1 MLNSPQKT
9 DLFIKNGTVITMEDP
24 VQARQLDIAVKEG
37 RILAV
42 ASPGT
47 LADLIGPETLVLDAR
62 NQVILPGLIDSHNHM
77 ALFGSN
83 IDSVEV
89 SPRKVSSMTDLIAA
103 IAERAAQTPPGK
115 WVTAWGYDDTM
126 ILEGRHPT
134 RKDLDRASPENP
146 VRLMRTCMHNIVAN
160 TLALKIAGI
169 DKTTPDPLG
178 GKIDRDDNRLP
189 TGRLKEIGAMNLVNR
204 MIPQFTPHEVVRH
217 LELASKIYAAQ
228 GLTQICEAGA
238 GWTGNPQEASAFQLA
253 RKKGKLFQRV
263 CLGLMEKTYRLH
275 PEQAGT
281 GLFTGFGDQ
290 FLWLGAAKFIADGGI
305 GAQTAALREPYSGSN
320 RCGMLCEE
328 PESLSKRMKSAHLGD
343 FQISIHAI
351 GDRAMDV
358 VLELYESLLKAH
370 PRPHRHR
377 IEHVTVCP
385 PKFIERMARLNLIP
399 VVQPAFLYYLGDSFV
414 KNLGPERIGNIIPIR
429 DMLEMGLPVC
439 GSSDRPVT
447 EGNPWTGIWST
458 VVRTTKEGK
467 SITPEQCVNIKHAL
481 KMWTI
486 NGARANYTEEITGT
500 ITPGKLAD
508 LIWID
513 RNPLDCEMDQLRS
526 ITISKT
532 FVGGK
537 QVYSA

>member
-1 MLNSPQKT
+1 LLNSLQKA

-37 RILAV
+37 LILAV

-47 LADLIGPETLVLDAR
+47 LADLIGPGTLVLDAR
-62 NQVILPGLIDSHNHM
+62 DQVILPGLIDSHNHM

-89 SPRKVSSMTDLIAA
+89 SPKKVSSMTDLIAA
-103 IAERAAQTPPGK
+103 IAERASQTPPGK
-115 WVTAWGYDDTM
+115 WVTAWGYDDTR
-126 ILEGRHPT
+126 LFEGRHPT

-146 VRLMRTCMHNIVAN
+146 VRLMRTCMHNTVVN
-160 TLALKIAGI
+160 TLALKIAGV
-169 DKTTPDPLG
+169 DKNTPDPLG
-178 GKIDRDDNRLP
+178 GEIDRDDSGLP

-204 MIPQFTPHEVVRH
+204 VIPHFSPHEVARH
-217 LELASKIYAAQ
+217 LELASKIYASQ
-228 GLTQICEAGA
+228 GLTQLCEAGA
-238 GWTGNPQEASAFQLA
+238 GWTGNPHEASAFQLA

-281 GLFTGFGDQ
+281 GLFTGFGDR
-290 FLWLGAAKFIADGGI
+290 FLWLGAAKFIGDGGI
-305 GAQTAALREPYSGSN
+305 GAQTAALRKPYSGSN
-320 RCGMLCEE
+320 NCGMLCEE
-328 PESLSKRMKSAHLGD
+328 PESLSKRMKAAHLGD
-343 FQISIHAI
+343 FQISIHTV
-351 GDRAMDV
+351 GDRAMEV
-358 VLELYESLLKAH
+358 VLDLYESLLKAH

-377 IEHVTVCP
+377 LEHAAVCP
-385 PKFIERMARLNLIP
+385 PEFIERMAHLSLTP

-414 KNLGPERIGNIIPIR
+414 ENLGPERIGNIIPVR
-429 DMLEMGLPVC
+429 DMIEMALPVS

-447 EGNPWTGIWST
+447 EGNPWTGIWSA
-458 VVRTTKEGK
+458 VARTTKGGK
-467 SITPEQCVNIKHAL
+467 PIAPEQCVHVEHAL

-486 NGARANYTEEITGT
+486 NGARANYAEAFTGT
-500 ITPGKLAD
+500 ITPGKFAD

-513 RNPLDCEMDQLRS
+513 RNPLDCETDQLRS
-526 ITISKT
+526 ITVSKT
-532 FVGGK
+532 FIDGK